1 MQIFYD
7 KEKSMELMERIQNKF
22 GDENRYERGTDIHVS
37 DLCYCLM
44 KTYCRLN
51 GIERKQTKANIGTMV
66 FGIIAET
73 ILAWTYPKDMLQYK
87 SHMPMTSEEEDV
99 FGHIDIFE
107 QFKHPLEVK
116 ASRKQ
121 VFMASQVPIQWIEQ
135 LVSYMAMEGCNI
147 GWIVIFNIFSTQIIA
162 FKIVLSQQE
171 IMDWLVILSVRR
183 VQIMKAI
190 KEKNPNGIPIKADEY
205 GLCDYRFKCP
215 RGEECYRK
223 SREIADQKRKD
234 KEEKKKPT
242 RYDPFAP
249 KKEEQTFNPNL
260 WGTKGNLGAKE

>member
-1 MQIFYD
+1 
-7 KEKSMELMERIQNKF
+7 MELMERIQNKF
-22 GDENRYERGTDIHVS
+22 GDENKRQRGTDIHVS

-44 KTYCRLN
+44 KTYDRIM
-51 GIERKQTKANIGTMV
+51 GIERKQTKTNIGVMV

-73 ILAWTYPKDMLQYK
+73 ILAWTFPKEQLQYK
-87 SHMPMTSEEEDV
+87 SHMPMLSEEEDI

-107 QFKHPLEVK
+107 EFKHPLEVK

-121 VFMASQVPIQWIEQ
+121 VFQASQVPIQWIEQ

-162 FKIVLSQQE
+162 FKIVLTRQE
-171 IMDWLVILSVRR
+171 ILDWLVVLQGRR
-183 VQIMKAI
+183 IQVIRAISTSKTNPKLGEELMMKLEI
-190 KEKNPNGIPIKADEY
+190 RPDEY

-223 SREIADQKRKD
+223 SREIAKQKAED
-234 KEEKKKPT
+234 KAEKKPAK
-242 RYDPFAP
+242 RYDPFQEG
-249 KKEEQTFNPNL
+249 KVRENFNPNL
-260 WGTKGNLGAKE
+260 YGAK